1 MSLRSAFRGPEASI
15 DDQIE
20 SYAIDRVPDNKRWPI
35 PAISLVL
42 LGNATAMFFFSFGAQ
57 QTFLVGW
64 PMMLIPIGYFFF
76 GAILIGALTMRMA
89 SR

>member
-1 MSLRSAFRGPEASI
+1 MAARALTRRFRGPTTSL

-20 SYAIDRVPDNKRWPI
+20 SFATERVPSKLRWPI

-64 PMMLIPIGYFFF
+64 PWRLG
-76 GAILIGALTMRMA
+76 RV
-89 SR
+89 